1 MKKFLSILIPTL
13 EERKHYLERL
23 LSVINAQNTDGV
35 EIIIEK
41 DNKEKSIGEK
51 RNILLEKSSAK
62 YIAFI
67 DDDDLISFDYISKV
81 KNACIGDPDVIGMH
95 LLHYENSLL
104 RGLTYHSLRYSKWW
118 EERDTT
124 SGLMR
129 YYRNP
134 NHLNPVKRDLA
145 LKVKFPSI
153 SMGEDKEYSKQLL
166 PLLKTETYVYEPIYY
181 YLFQPNK

>member
-23 LSVINAQNTDGV
+23 LSVINAQDTDGV
-35 EIIIEK
+35 EILIEK

-51 RNILLEKSSAK
+51 RNILLERSSAK

-81 KNACIGDPDVIGMH
+81 KNACIADPDVIGMH

-124 SGLMR
+124 SSLMR

-145 LKVKFPSI
+145 LKVKFPLI